1 MVSVVESNISY
12 LSLVTIEGD
21 QKDSCDESW
30 CCVLG
35 IICVSGIIV
44 ISSVVGLLRFWFCFG
59 FGFYLSFVVVG
70 N

>member
-21 QKDSCDESW
+21 KKDSSDESW
-30 CCVLG
+30 GCVSR

-44 ISSVVGLLRFWFCFG
+44 ISSVVGFLWFWFCFG